1 MTTTPKPPTPPV
13 AAAPAAKAGATD
25 RKIAQKWGPVLTA
38 PGWAAIPNIIIRR
51 QKALGLTPLDVN
63 IIMQLLTYWWEPEN
77 LPRPSKKTIA
87 AAIGV
92 DARTVQRRIAAMEK
106 AKFIKRLP
114 RSSAANGSNPN
125 LYDFS
130 GLIAAA
136 EPFAREELQEIEQR
150 KKASAEKLERKR
162 PRLAVVNG

>member
-1 MTTTPKPPTPPV
+1 MFRVWFNAYILIETNENRNKRNGCRSAELELTRGGELGRLLAGRVGDDVDNHNRRLKWLS
-13 AAAPAAKAGATD
+13 AGLSLKAQT
-25 RKIAQKWGPVLTA
+25 K
-38 PGWAAIPNIIIRR
+38 
-51 QKALGLTPLDVN
+51 
-63 IIMQLLTYWWEPEN
+63 EN

-92 DARTVQRRIAAMEK
+92 EPRTVQRRIAAMEK
-106 AKFIKRLP
+106 AEFIKRLA
-114 RSSAANGSNPN
+114 RSSAANGSNSN

-136 EPFAREELQEIEQR
+136 EPFARRLQEIEQR
-150 KKASAEKLERKR
+150 KKASTEKLARKR